1 MYALDA
7 ASIYIECV
15 IVKYFDIIISI
26 MFTVTYGHF
35 DLPPGYISAAIPPV
49 LLPGAVLRERH
60 PFRPTECQTA
70 RKTLYYRPAG

>member
-26 MFTVTYGHF
+26 MFTVSYGHF
-35 DLPPGYISAAIPPV
+35 DFPPGYISATIPPC
-49 LLPGAVLRERH
+49 A
-60 PFRPTECQTA
+60 F
-70 RKTLYYRPAG
+70 AGCSAA